1 MDAYHHNSEPKS
13 STINHIHLPSQDHER
28 NQQPSQTSRLSRTI
42 LMIHHTLQMPWHCQH
57 WTTQQLISMRSSPTK
72 EAEVLLWE
80 ENTKGQLQF
89 VALAATLV
97 AGVVGASVAWSATDD
112 AHWLVLVL
120 WYGSLVMSLYCV
132 IIAFHLGILFNAYDI
147 RPDRAERI
155 LDMLKHREK
164 EEPRWRSQ
172 WVLNMPIAL
181 FSWSVISYLVGL
193 ALLVVRPL
201 WRVGWERD
209 GWIATGFLVYFLL
222 STSFYFIVGG
232 TIHGRLLPDL
242 AHQSG
247 VTWP

>member
-1 MDAYHHNSEPKS
+1 
-13 STINHIHLPSQDHER
+13 
-28 NQQPSQTSRLSRTI
+28 
-42 LMIHHTLQMPWHCQH
+42 
-57 WTTQQLISMRSSPTK
+57 MRSSPTK

-132 IIAFHLGILFNAYDI
+132 IIAFHLAILFNAYDI

-201 WRVGWERD
+201 WQVGWERD
-209 GWIATGFLVYFLL
+209 GWVCCAFRPLISFTFLTLPSPHGLLRLFFCNVPLSSSFLPL
-222 STSFYFIVGG
+222 FSFSQ
-232 TIHGRLLPDL
+232 PD
-242 AHQSG
+242 H
-247 VTWP
+247 

>member
-1 MDAYHHNSEPKS
+1 
-13 STINHIHLPSQDHER
+13 
-28 NQQPSQTSRLSRTI
+28 
-42 LMIHHTLQMPWHCQH
+42 
-57 WTTQQLISMRSSPTK
+57 MRSSPTK

-80 ENTKGQLQF
+80 ENTKSQLQF

-97 AGVVGASVAWSATDD
+97 AGVVGASVAWSAADE

-132 IIAFHLGILFNAYDI
+132 IIALHLGILFSAYDI

-155 LDMLKHREK
+155 LDMLQQRDK

-201 WRVGWERD
+201 WKVGWERD
-209 GWIATGFLVYFLL
+209 SW
-222 STSFYFIVGG
+222 
-232 TIHGRLLPDL
+232 
-242 AHQSG
+242 
-247 VTWP
+247 

>member
-1 MDAYHHNSEPKS
+1 MQASHNNHEPKS
-13 STINHIHLPSQDHER
+13 STKNHIHLPSQDHER
-28 NQQPSQTSRLSRTI
+28 DQQPSQTSQLSRTI

-57 WTTQQLISMRSSPTK
+57 WTIQQLISMRSSPTK

-97 AGVVGASVAWSATDD
+97 AGVVGASVAWSGTDD

-132 IIAFHLGILFNAYDI
+132 IIAFHLAILFNAYDI

-201 WRVGWERD
+201 WQVGWERD
-209 GWIATGFLVYFLL
+209 GWIAIGFLVYFLL

>member
-1 MDAYHHNSEPKS
+1 MDVYNNNHEPKS
-13 STINHIHLPSQDHER
+13 STNDHSHHLHQDHER
-28 NQQPSQTSRLSRTI
+28 NERPSETSHLSRTI

-57 WTTQQLISMRSSPTK
+57 WTIQQLLTTRSSPTK

-80 ENTKGQLQF
+80 QNTKEQIQF

-97 AGVVGASVAWSATDD
+97 AGVVGASVAWSATNE

-132 IIAFHLGILFNAYDI
+132 IIAFHLGILFSAYDI
-147 RPDRAERI
+147 RPDRADRI
-155 LDMLKHREK
+155 LDMLKQREK

-201 WRVGWERD
+201 WKVGWERD
-209 GWIATGFLVYFLL
+209 SWIATGFLVYFVL
-222 STSFYFIVGG
+222 STSLYFIVGG